1 LPVTEF
7 FDNDNQPN
15 EERIERKKANVLRE
29 ISLNKGE
36 TFKIKKVNV
45 MPESLPAAF
54 ESLKKDKVNKL
65 ERSLIIDLGG
75 TTLDCGLIL
84 GAFEGISE
92 IRGYSEI
99 GTSRITHTVM
109 NALTKASTPCNYFIA
124 DELIKNRHDN
134 EYLQTLINDV
144 AEIKNISHVI
154 DREVKSLAESIR
166 QEISTFS
173 GMNRIYLTGGGAELI
188 YPHIKQ

>member
-1 LPVTEF
+1 
-7 FDNDNQPN
+7 
-15 EERIERKKANVLRE
+15 
-29 ISLNKGE
+29 
-36 TFKIKKVNV
+36 

-144 AEIKNISHVI
+144 AEIKT
-154 DREVKSLAESIR
+154 LL
-166 QEISTFS
+166 
-173 GMNRIYLTGGGAELI
+173 M
-188 YPHIKQ
+188 